1 LIKCGAFDSLKV
13 KRSQLMAIYEKTIDS
28 VLAQKKKNIE
38 GQFSL
43 FDSMEAHIQVADELP
58 DLPEYHEKAILSM
71 EKEMMGVYL
80 SGHPLSEYE
89 SLLEK
94 LATTN
99 TSEISEIRDAGE
111 ATVLYDGSRVVLGGI
126 IIKKQNKITKNNNM
140 MAFIT
145 LEDLYGT
152 VEGIIFPKI
161 YDECKDI
168 LYEDNIVLVEGA
180 IDASEEDS
188 PKLIVNKVT
197 ELKKEPSREPVQNKP
212 QGKPQNKLYIKVRDL
227 ESYKN
232 IKKDLFYC
240 ICSHRGQDP
249 VIIYNEKD
257 RTNMVLP
264 DKYRVNIEDKIL
276 IQDLK
281 VLLGEENIAVKN
293 RC

>member
-1 LIKCGAFDSLKV
+1 
-13 KRSQLMAIYEKTIDS
+13 
-28 VLAQKKKNIE
+28 
-38 GQFSL
+38 
-43 FDSMEAHIQVADELP
+43 
-58 DLPEYHEKAILSM
+58 
-71 EKEMMGVYL
+71 
-80 SGHPLSEYE
+80 
-89 SLLEK
+89 LEK